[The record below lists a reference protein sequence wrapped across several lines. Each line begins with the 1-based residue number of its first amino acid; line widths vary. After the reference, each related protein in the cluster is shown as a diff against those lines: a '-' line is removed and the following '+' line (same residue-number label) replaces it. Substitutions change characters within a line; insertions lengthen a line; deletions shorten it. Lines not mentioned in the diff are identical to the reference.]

1 MIGVVSE
8 APSWIIFADWGI
20 ARDIQGLEMD
30 PLGPLNGKSF
40 MTSISPWV
48 IVLDALKPFE
58 TPMIPRHTLTAPYLH
73 QEKTPC
79 TYDVAVQADMI
90 VEGRSLTICKSGLKS
105 LYWSFRDLVAHQTS
119 NGCNLN
125 TGDMLATGTISGDT
139 RDSHG
144 CLLEMTKGGRV
155 HFTVDGAFSRT
166 FLRDGD
172 TILISAYA
180 GDGVGFG
187 ECVGQLVGAHN
198 T

>member
-1 MIGVVSE
+1 
-8 APSWIIFADWGI
+8 
-20 ARDIQGLEMD
+20 MD

-48 IVLDALKPFE
+48 VVLDALKPFE
-58 TPMIPRHTLTAPYLH
+58 TAVVPRHTASPPLLH
-73 QEKTPC
+73 QGKAPC
-79 TYDVAVQADMI
+79 IYNVAAQADII
-90 VEGRSLTICKSGLKS
+90 VEGRSSTICKSELQS

-139 RDSHG
+139 GDSHG
-144 CLLEMTKGGRV
+144 CLLEMTKGGTV

-172 TILISAYA
+172 TVRISAYA
-180 GDGVGFG
+180 GSGVGFG
-187 ECVGQLVGAHN
+187 ECVGQLVRAQN